1 MTSQTPGSENRLFL
15 ALSTF
20 FSLSATAP
28 LGALLRLRC
37 AGNQFS
43 GSLPE
48 VWFNRRHIV
57 THCIRFTTL
66 LAGCAVV

>member
-1 MTSQTPGSENRLFL
+1 MK
-15 ALSTF
+15 
-20 FSLSATAP
+20 ATAP
-28 LGALLRLRC
+28 RRALLQLRC

-66 LAGCAVV
+66 LAECAVV

>member
-15 ALSTF
+15 ALST

-57 THCIRFTTL
+57 THFIRFTTL